1 MFWRRHQK
9 TFPIIGRKIRFSF
22 NGYGNRIVTDDGRS
36 LPEAMMMVVEA
47 WEKHQTMSE
56 DKSLYRQLVLWNL
69 GMVASIPLQMV
80 TSLGAIG

>member
-1 MFWRRHQK
+1 MFLAK
-9 TFPIIGRKIRFSF
+9 TSKNFPIIGRKIRFSF

-56 DKSLYRQLVLWNL
+56 DKSLYRPCIMEQGW
-69 GMVASIPLQMV
+69 
-80 TSLGAIG
+80 